1 MEPNNNFQN
10 QNSDFENGILKL
22 TAGMAIGL
30 AAMAVTGN
38 PIAGM
43 IAGKVFLVSQQ
54 GKLMTNLNSRPV
66 LSKLCV
72 AYLSDASKGGFPH
85 VMTSDTLSR
94 LINQEE
100 VHPYKQMWNLID
112 NFYISQ
118 NWHNLCDE
126 SLEEKLNQFGE
137 NGFTNSSGVFVS
149 GDEVKKSVKRWREY
163 GWFDYEM
170 KKAKKLK
177 NLQQLSKSF
186 GMLAAFSLIS
196 GPLPFVGE

>member
-1 MEPNNNFQN
+1 
-10 QNSDFENGILKL
+10 
-22 TAGMAIGL
+22 
-30 AAMAVTGN
+30 
-38 PIAGM
+38 
-43 IAGKVFLVSQQ
+43 
-54 GKLMTNLNSRPV
+54 MTNLNSRPV

-100 VHPYKQMWNLID
+100 IHPYKQMWNSID
-112 NFYISQ
+112 NSYISQ